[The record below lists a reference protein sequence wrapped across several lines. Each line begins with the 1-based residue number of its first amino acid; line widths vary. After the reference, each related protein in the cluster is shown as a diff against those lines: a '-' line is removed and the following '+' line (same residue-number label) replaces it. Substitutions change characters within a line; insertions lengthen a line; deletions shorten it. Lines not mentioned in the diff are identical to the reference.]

1 MLSFQE
7 KIKNI
12 SQIKKFLCV
21 GLDPRIEQLPVGF
34 SKDPQSFIKFCQDI
48 ISATSEFAG
57 AFKPNMAYFECFGS
71 QGLEILKKVL
81 EFIPKDKLII
91 LDAKRGDIGET
102 SRAYARMAFEYFKAD
117 SITLSPY
124 MGLDSLQP
132 FFEYEDKGSFLLCL
146 TSNPSAKDFELPE
159 LYLKV
164 AHKAEEWNQKNNIGL
179 VVGAT
184 QTEQTQQIRS
194 IFSSGPFLIPG
205 IGAQG
210 GDLSQSILKGRGKHS
225 NAIPLINASRS
236 ILFASKEKDYAL
248 AAAKEAKKLAEQILA
263 VADA

>member
-1 MLSFQE
+1 MISFQE

-12 SQIKKFLCV
+12 SQTKRFLCV
-21 GLDPRIEQLPVGF
+21 GLDPRVEQLPAGF
-34 SKDPQSFIKFCQDI
+34 SRDPESFVKFCQEI
-48 ISATSEFAG
+48 ISATAPYAG

-71 QGLEILKKVL
+71 QGLETLKKVID
-81 EFIPKDKLII
+81 FIPKDKLVI

-102 SRAYARMAFEYFKAD
+102 SRAYARMAFEHFNAD

-124 MGLDSLQP
+124 MGFDSLAP
-132 FFEYEDKGSFLLCL
+132 FFEYDQKGSFLLCL

-164 AHKAEEWNQKNNIGL
+164 ARKAQEWNQKNNIGL

-184 QTEQTQQIRS
+184 QTQQTQQIRS

-205 IGAQG
+205 VGAQG
-210 GDLSQSILKGRGKHS
+210 GDLEQSILKGRGEQTG
-225 NAIPLINASRS
+225 AIPLINASRS
-236 ILFASKEKDYAL
+236 ILFASKDENYAQ
-248 AAAKEAKKLAEQILA
+248 AAAREAQKLADQIIA
-263 VADA
+263 AADA